1 MEAEVRYRLL
11 GSSGLRVSEFALGTM
26 TFGERRSW
34 GIDDRTARLILDT
47 FAEAGGTFLDTANI
61 YADGNAEKILGDFL
75 RSDRDRF
82 VVGTKYTLQTRPGDL
97 NSAGNHRKNL
107 VRSVEASLR
116 NIGTDYVDLLW
127 VHTREAWTP
136 VAEVVRALDDLVR
149 SGKVLYVGVS
159 DWPAW
164 EVAEANT
171 TAELRGWTPFV
182 ALQSRYNLLE
192 RTPES
197 DLVPMANAFDL
208 ALVAW
213 GPLAEGRLTG
223 KYLGGDQGRLRD
235 DAAEGIFQHSWSGP
249 DETIDL
255 VVRIA
260 GAIGCTPAQVALAW
274 LAARPGN
281 TIPLLGA
288 TSVAQ
293 LDENLAAAGMHLDDN
308 HLRQLDEASAPSLG
322 FPHDLLRRGNVTN
335 GTYGDQWNLVDNRS
349 TKHRSS
355 AHLRATTHS

>member
-1 MEAEVRYRLL
+1 MEAVLRYRLL

-26 TFGERRSW
+26 TFGEPRPW
-34 GIDDRTARLILDT
+34 GIDEHAARLILDR

-61 YADGNAEKILGDFL
+61 YAEGNAEKILGEFL

-116 NIGTDYVDLLW
+116 SMSTDYLDLLW

-136 VAEVVRALDDLVR
+136 VAEVMRALDDLVR
-149 SGKVLYVGVS
+149 SGKVLYIGVS

-171 TAELRGWTPFV
+171 TAELRGWTNFV
-182 ALQSRYNLLE
+182 ALQSRYNMLE

-197 DLVPMANAFDL
+197 DLVPMADAFDL
-208 ALVAW
+208 AVVAW

-223 KYLGGDQGRLRD
+223 KYLDGGQGRLHD

-249 DETIDL
+249 DETVGL

-260 GAIGCTPAQVALAW
+260 GEVGCTPAQVALAW

-281 TIPLLGA
+281 VIPLIGA
-288 TSVAQ
+288 TGVAQ
-293 LDENLAAAGMHLDDN
+293 LEENLAAGEMHLDDDQ
-308 HLRQLDEASAPSLG
+308 LRVLDEASAPSLG
-322 FPHDLLRRGNVTN
+322 FPHDILNRENVTN
-335 GTYGDQWNLVDNRS
+335 GTYGDQWRLIDDRRARRRRS
-349 TKHRSS
+349 TRQLSP
-355 AHLRATTHS
+355 